1 MKRQG
6 VWIIVLLLG
15 VLLIVWIA
23 YAQQNRRQNMTMPRY
38 ETSTEVTAKG
48 VIESVDSQ
56 TGRIGW
62 NGTHLVVKFDTATLT
77 VHVGPSP
84 YVEQQGFS
92 FAQGDKIEVIGS
104 KINFERQRYYCG
116 ERDQKGRQGVVLA
129 QQARNP
135 GMVKR

>member
-62 NGTHLVVKFDTATLT
+62 NGTHLVVKFDTATLDSACWT
-77 VHVGPSP
+77 
-84 YVEQQGFS
+84 
-92 FAQGDKIEVIGS
+92 FAVRGATRVFI
-104 KINFERQRYYCG
+104 R
-116 ERDQKGRQGVVLA
+116 
-129 QQARNP
+129 AR
-135 GMVKR
+135 R